1 MSIHRLSAVAVALM
15 VGLSSHAVQAQSY
28 SVLDLGTLGGSS
40 LIGAGLNNLGQVV
53 GSSTTASGA
62 THAFITGANGL
73 GLTDLGTLGG
83 ASSYASAINDAGQVV
98 GSADRADGLTRAF
111 ATGAGGVG
119 MTDLGTLGGSTSGAT
134 GINNLGQIVG
144 YAVAGDGNT
153 RAFSAASA
161 GAPLVNLGS
170 FSYGR
175 GTSPTVFSGANAVN
189 DSGQVVGRAAE
200 GCNCAAGAF
209 SGQVGVSGISHIV
222 GLGGNISSATAV
234 NASGQIVGYT
244 NGFTATPA
252 IPPHL
257 LGTRAFV
264 TGPNGV
270 GMTDLGALM
279 GGVSSA
285 AFAINNLGQVGG
297 SFSVGSESHGFV
309 TGLNG
314 LDYMDVNS
322 LVAPIAG
329 LYFTSVVGLNDV
341 GQLLVTASN
350 SRSYLLSAV
359 PEAGTNALMGLG
371 LGLMGVVVARRKAR
385 HCAEEAAV

>member
-1 MSIHRLSAVAVALM
+1 MSIHRLAAVAAGLT
-15 VGLSSHAVQAQSY
+15 VGLSSQAVQAQSY
-28 SVLDLGTLGGSS
+28 SAFDLGTLGGST
-40 LIGAGLNNLGQVV
+40 LIGTALNNLGQVV
-53 GSSTTASGA
+53 GSSTTVGGA

-83 ASSYASAINDAGQVV
+83 ASSYALAINDAGQVV
-98 GSADRADGLTRAF
+98 GRAARADGLTRAF

-170 FSYGR
+170 FSGGR
-175 GTSPTVFSGANAVN
+175 GSTPTAFSGANAVN
-189 DSGQVVGRAAE
+189 DSGKVVGSATE
-200 GCNCAAGAF
+200 SCNCAGAAF
-209 SGQVGVSGISHIV
+209 SSQVGVPGISHIA
-222 GLGGNISSATAV
+222 GLSGNISSATAV

-244 NGFTATPA
+244 NGFTATPEL
-252 IPPHL
+252 PPHL
-257 LGTRAFV
+257 LGNRAFV

-279 GGVSSA
+279 GGVASA

-314 LDYMDVNS
+314 LEYLDVNS

-385 HCAEEAAV
+385 HRAEEAAV